1 MKSSNILL
9 CIFFIVD
16 FAQGQS
22 IPDKI
27 NQLEELLALKERQ
40 QKINGMFL
48 IRQDDTTLFQK
59 AYGYSDWKTQSKIN
73 CQSTFKIGSL
83 TKQFV
88 AGLILKLEEEGTLST
103 QSTVAEFLPEYPR
116 GSEITIDHLVRHTS
130 GIPNFIFFPDYEQ
143 FINRSHSQQEMID
156 RFKNLPLEFKPG
168 AQYNY
173 SNSGYYLLGVIIE
186 KVTGKTFSDSLY
198 EKITKPLGLL
208 NTGMWSTTGLSTKG
222 YQHLGEH
229 PTLAKS
235 IDPSVPFT
243 AGGMYS
249 SIEDLLKWQNNL
261 FGSFLKP
268 TSKIKLLTPGLGN
281 YGYGIWIDEAV
292 QKKRIWHTG
301 GINGFRC
308 VMSWYPEDKINI
320 IYLGNLEGVDTELLE
335 EEIHQIILK

>member
-1 MKSSNILL
+1 MKRLQFLFWVLL
-9 CIFFIVD
+9 LFD
-16 FAQGQS
+16 SAKGQS
-22 IPDKI
+22 SFNKV
-27 NQLEELLALKERQ
+27 NQLDALLTKKATQ

-48 IRQDDTTLFQK
+48 IQQDGRTLFQK
-59 AYGYSDWKTQSKIN
+59 SYGYSDWKSQSIITS
-73 CQSTFKIGSL
+73 QTTFKIGSL

-88 AGLILKLEEEGTLST
+88 AALILKLEEEGKLST
-103 QSTVAEFLPEYPR
+103 QSTLADFFPDYPR
-116 GSEITIDHLVRHTS
+116 GAEITIDHLVRHTS

-143 FINRSHSQQEMID
+143 FMNRSHSQQEMID
-156 RFKNLPLEFKPG
+156 RFKNLPLEFKSG

-173 SNSGYYLLGVIIE
+173 SNSGYYLLGVIVE
-186 KVTGKTFSDSLY
+186 KVTGKTFSESLY
-198 EKITKPLGLL
+198 EKITKPLGLS
-208 NTGMWSTTGLSTKG
+208 NTGMWSTNELGTKG

-229 PTLAKS
+229 PSLAKS

-249 SIEDLLKWQNNL
+249 SIDDLLKWQNNL

-268 TSKIKLLTPGLGN
+268 ISKSKLLTPGLGN
-281 YGYGIWIDEAV
+281 YGYGIWIDKAV

-308 VMSWYPEDKINI
+308 FMSWYPEDKINI

-335 EEIHQIILK
+335 EHIHEIILK